1 MPGAANGPELAYP
14 VRAVDCLP
22 LSGQID
28 HRPTGQEPEGGSRIR
43 SAAKEIL
50 AQTAQFDRWGTLALM
65 DISLRYRRTVIGPLW
80 ITLTLAA
87 TIVSVGTVYATLF
100 KQDIASFLPPFA
112 VGLIVWTL
120 IATTLQEGSNIFV
133 ASGHLIKAVPA
144 PLIVHVLQLIARNV
158 LIFAHHLLIIVL
170 LYVVM
175 PWPLHWTMLLVVPGF
190 AILLVVLLGGSVA
203 LGMLCARFRDIG
215 SAIVSGLQFVFFL
228 TPVIWTEDSVRGT
241 AFHWLTRANP
251 FATLLDL
258 VRRPLLSQPM
268 DAEQWLLGL
277 SYAIVVTAVGLGCYA
292 KYRRRVAYWL

>member
-1 MPGAANGPELAYP
+1 MLRDAIATFDNPET
-14 VRAVDCLP
+14 R
-22 LSGQID
+22 
-28 HRPTGQEPEGGSRIR
+28 RGSRIQ

-50 AQTAQFDRWGTLALM
+50 AQAAQFDRWGTLALM

-87 TIVSVGTVYATLF
+87 TIASVGTVYAALF
-100 KQDIASFLPPFA
+100 KQDIAGFLPSFA

-120 IATTLQEGSNIFV
+120 VATTLQEGSNIFV

-144 PLIVHVLQLIARNV
+144 PLIVHVLQMIARNV
-158 LIFAHHLLIIVL
+158 LIFAHHLLIIVM
-170 LYVVM
+170 LYAVI
-175 PWPLHWTMLLVVPGF
+175 PWPLHWTTLLVLPGF
-190 AILLVVLLGGSVA
+190 AILLVVLLGGAVA

-241 AFHWLTRANP
+241 AFAWLTRVNP

-277 SYAIVVTAVGLGCYA
+277 TYALATAAVGLVCYA

>member
-1 MPGAANGPELAYP
+1 
-14 VRAVDCLP
+14 
-22 LSGQID
+22 
-28 HRPTGQEPEGGSRIR
+28 
-43 SAAKEIL
+43 
-50 AQTAQFDRWGTLALM
+50 M

-87 TIVSVGTVYATLF
+87 TIVSVGTVYAALF
-100 KQDIASFLPPFA
+100 KQDIAGFLPPFA

-144 PLIVHVLQLIARNV
+144 PLIVHVLQMVARNV
-158 LIFAHHLLIIVL
+158 LIFAHHLVIVAL

-190 AILLVVLLGGSVA
+190 AILLIVLLGGSVA
-203 LGMLCARFRDIG
+203 LGLLCARFRDIG
-215 SAIVSGLQFVFFL
+215 SAIVSGLQFIFFL
-228 TPVIWTEDSVRGT
+228 TPIIWTEDSVRGT
-241 AFHWLTRANP
+241 AFHWLTRVNP

-258 VRRPLLSQPM
+258 VRRPLLSQPT

-277 SYAIVVTAVGLGCYA
+277 AYAIAMAVIGLGCYA
-292 KYRRRVAYWL
+292 RYRRRVAYWL

>member
-1 MPGAANGPELAYP
+1 MLRDVIATFDNPET
-14 VRAVDCLP
+14 R
-22 LSGQID
+22 
-28 HRPTGQEPEGGSRIR
+28 RGSRIQ

-50 AQTAQFDRWGTLALM
+50 AQAAQFDRWGTLALM

-87 TIVSVGTVYATLF
+87 TIASVGTVYAALF
-100 KQDIASFLPPFA
+100 KQDIAGFLPSFA

-120 IATTLQEGSNIFV
+120 VATTLQEGSNIFV

-144 PLIVHVLQLIARNV
+144 PLIVHVLQMIARNV
-158 LIFAHHLLIIVL
+158 LIFAHHLLIIVM
-170 LYVVM
+170 LYAVI
-175 PWPLHWTMLLVVPGF
+175 PWPLHWTTLLVLPGF
-190 AILLVVLLGGSVA
+190 AILLVVLLGGAVA

-241 AFHWLTRANP
+241 AFAWLTRVNP

-277 SYAIVVTAVGLGCYA
+277 TYALATAAVGLGCYA

>member
-1 MPGAANGPELAYP
+1 M
-14 VRAVDCLP
+14 
-22 LSGQID
+22 
-28 HRPTGQEPEGGSRIR
+28 
-43 SAAKEIL
+43 L
-50 AQTAQFDRWGTLALM
+50 AQAARFDRWGTLALM

-87 TIVSVGTVYATLF
+87 TIASVGTVYAALF
-100 KQDIASFLPPFA
+100 RQDIASFLPPFA

-144 PLIVHVLQLIARNV
+144 PLIVHVLQMIARNV
-158 LIFAHHLLIIVL
+158 LIFAHHLVIVVL

-175 PWPLHWTMLLVVPGF
+175 PWPLHGSMLLAVPGF
-190 AILLVVLLGGSVA
+190 AILVTVLLGGSVA

-228 TPVIWTEDSVRGT
+228 TPIIWTEDSVRGT
-241 AFHWLTRANP
+241 AFYWLIRANP

-258 VRRPLLSQPM
+258 VRRPLLSQPT
-268 DAEQWLLGL
+268 DAEQWLLGVI
-277 SYAIVVTAVGLGCYA
+277 YATVVAVIGLGCYA
-292 KYRRRVAYWL
+292 KYRHRVAYWL

>member
-1 MPGAANGPELAYP
+1 MQRRKIRNAKRGN
-14 VRAVDCLP
+14 
-22 LSGQID
+22 
-28 HRPTGQEPEGGSRIR
+28 RIQ

-50 AQTAQFDRWGTLALM
+50 AQAAQFDRWGTLALM

-87 TIVSVGTVYATLF
+87 TIVSVGTVYAALF
-100 KQDIASFLPPFA
+100 KQEITGFLPPFA

-144 PLIVHVLQLIARNV
+144 PLIVHVLQMIARNV
-158 LIFAHHLLIIVL
+158 LIFAHHLVIVVL

-175 PWPLHWTMLLVVPGF
+175 PWPLHWNIMLVVPGF

-215 SAIVSGLQFVFFL
+215 SAIVSGLQFIFFL
-228 TPVIWTEDSVRGT
+228 TPIIWTEDSVRGT
-241 AFHWLTRANP
+241 AFHWLTRVNP

-258 VRRPLLSQPM
+258 VRKPLLSQPT

-277 SYAIVVTAVGLGCYA
+277 AYAIAMAVIGLGCYA
-292 KYRRRVAYWL
+292 RYRHRVAYWL

>member
-1 MPGAANGPELAYP
+1 M
-14 VRAVDCLP
+14 
-22 LSGQID
+22 
-28 HRPTGQEPEGGSRIR
+28 
-43 SAAKEIL
+43 
-50 AQTAQFDRWGTLALM
+50 GTLALM
-65 DISLRYRRTVIGPLW
+65 DISLRYRLTVIGPLW

-87 TIVSVGTVYATLF
+87 TIVSVGTVYAALF
-100 KQDIASFLPPFA
+100 KQDIAGFLPPFA
-112 VGLIVWTL
+112 VGL
-120 IATTLQEGSNIFV
+120 TLQEGSNIFV

-144 PLIVHVLQLIARNV
+144 PLIVHVLQMIARNG
-158 LIFAHHLLIIVL
+158 LIFAHHLLIVAM

-175 PWPLHWTMLLVVPGF
+175 PWPLHWTMLLVVPGL

-228 TPVIWTEDSVRGT
+228 TPVIWTEDSVRST
-241 AFHWLTRANP
+241 AFAWLTRVNP

-268 DAEQWLLGL
+268 DVEQWLLGL
-277 SYAIVVTAVGLGCYA
+277 TYAIVVAAIGLGCYA

>member
-1 MPGAANGPELAYP
+1 LQRRKIRNAKRGN
-14 VRAVDCLP
+14 
-22 LSGQID
+22 
-28 HRPTGQEPEGGSRIR
+28 RIQ

-50 AQTAQFDRWGTLALM
+50 AQAAQFDRWGTLALM

-87 TIVSVGTVYATLF
+87 TIVSVGTVYAALF
-100 KQDIASFLPPFA
+100 KQEITGFLPPFA

-144 PLIVHVLQLIARNV
+144 PLIVHVLQMIARNV
-158 LIFAHHLLIIVL
+158 LIFAHHLVIVVL

-175 PWPLHWTMLLVVPGF
+175 PWPLHWNIMLVVPGF

-215 SAIVSGLQFVFFL
+215 SAIVSGLQFIFFL
-228 TPVIWTEDSVRGT
+228 TPIIWTEDSVRGT
-241 AFHWLTRANP
+241 AFHWLTRVNP

-258 VRRPLLSQPM
+258 VRKPLLSQPT

-277 SYAIVVTAVGLGCYA
+277 AYAIAMAVIGLGCYA
-292 KYRRRVAYWL
+292 RYRHRVAYWL

>member
-1 MPGAANGPELAYP
+1 MSLKEGADEI
-14 VRAVDCLP
+14 
-22 LSGQID
+22 Q
-28 HRPTGQEPEGGSRIR
+28 

-87 TIVSVGTVYATLF
+87 TIVSVGTVYAALF
-100 KQDIASFLPPFA
+100 KQDIAGFLPSFA
-112 VGLIVWTL
+112 IGLIVWTL

-144 PLIVHVLQLIARNV
+144 PLIVHVLQMIARNV
-158 LIFAHHLLIIVL
+158 LIFAHHLLIIIM
-170 LYVVM
+170 LYVLM
-175 PWPLHWTMLLVVPGF
+175 PWPLHWNMLLVVPGF

-203 LGMLCARFRDIG
+203 LGMLCARYRDIG
-215 SAIVSGLQFVFFL
+215 SAIVSGLQFIFFL
-228 TPVIWTEDSVRGT
+228 TPVIWTEDTVRGT
-241 AFHWLTRANP
+241 AFAWLTRANP

-258 VRRPLLSQPM
+258 VRRPLLSQPTNS
-268 DAEQWLLGL
+268 EQWVLGTI
-277 SYAIVVTAVGLGCYA
+277 YAIAVTVIALSCYA